1 MCAITAA
8 KRKKSILILEK
19 SNKVGKKILMSGG
32 GRCNFTNLFV
42 EADYFLSKNPH
53 FCKSAL
59 KKYTPYD
66 FIAMVEKHNIN
77 YVEKNHH
84 ELFCEK
90 SSKDI
95 LNMLLEECH
104 EMNVAIETHTDVKEV
119 SNIENKESL
128 FSYQLRIMTNSTHEN
143 IVQCKSLVV
152 ATGALSIPKLGGSG
166 FGYELA
172 QQIDL
177 PLVTRRAS
185 LVPFMFTGEIKNLCE
200 NLSGISLPVDIE
212 SNNKVFEESMLFT
225 HRGLSGPAILQIS
238 NYWDLGGEITINL
251 LPNINAAEALL
262 SQKQKKKKVTI
273 KKYLTTLLPKALVTN
288 LEALWWYSLKD
299 QVFLEISDDDL
310 TKLGSKLNAW
320 KIKPAATEGYRTA
333 EVTLGG
339 IDTDAIESK
348 TMEIKNQPGLFF
360 IGEVLDVTGHLGG
373 YNFQWAWASGYSAG
387 LVA

>member
-172 QQIDL
+172 QQFNL
-177 PLVTRRAS
+177 PLVSRRAS